1 MTVVRVESTGR
12 LLSTTIFLKNSTQN
26 KGATTISRF
35 TKKVSKQI
43 GLPPGSLV
51 HVGEKRTENVKISI
65 IDYDENQLNEE
76 VVATVEK
83 CFFFK
88 EQPTVTW
95 INIDGIHNTE
105 IIDKIGKHFELH
117 PLILE
122 DIMNT
127 GQRPKLED
135 FDHYLYIVLKML
147 QIEED
152 EDEIKAEQVSLIIG
166 DNFVISFQEVEGDVF
181 DYVRERIRS
190 GKGRIRKLNS
200 DYLAY
205 ALMDAIVDG
214 YFMILEKLGD
224 RIELMEDDLLENPT
238 TDTLQDIHSLKRE
251 MIFLRKS
258 IWPLREVI
266 SRLERGESSL
276 INEST
281 TLYMK
286 DIYDHTIQIIDS
298 IESFRDMLSGM
309 LDIYLSTISNK
320 MNEVMKVLTI
330 ISTIFIPITFIAGIY
345 GMNFEYMPE
354 LGWRWSYPLL
364 WLVIISVATTMILFF
379 KRRGWL

>member
-1 MTVVRVESTGR
+1 M
-12 LLSTTIFLKNSTQN
+12 
-26 KGATTISRF
+26 SRF

-51 HVGEKRTENVKISI
+51 HVGAERTESVTISI
-65 IDYDENQLNEE
+65 IDYDENQLHEE
-76 VVATVEK
+76 VVATVEE
-83 CFFFK
+83 CFSFK

-95 INIDGIHNTE
+95 ININGIHNIE

-135 FDHYLYIVLKML
+135 FGHYLYIVLKML

-181 DYVRERIRS
+181 NYVRERIRNS
-190 GKGRIRKLNS
+190 KGRIRKMKS

-214 YFMILEKLGD
+214 YFIILEKLGD

-266 SRLERGESSL
+266 SRLERGESPL
-276 INEST
+276 IHEAT
-281 TLYMK
+281 ILYMK

-354 LGWRWSYPLL
+354 LGWRWSYPML
-364 WLVIISVATTMILFF
+364 WIVIISVASTMILFF